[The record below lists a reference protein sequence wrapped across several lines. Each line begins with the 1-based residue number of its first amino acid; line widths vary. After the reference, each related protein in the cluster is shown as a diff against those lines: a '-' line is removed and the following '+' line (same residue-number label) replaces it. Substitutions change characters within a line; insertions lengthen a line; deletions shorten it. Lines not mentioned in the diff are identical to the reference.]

1 MGDDGQVGRG
11 NRVNCLITPARPMS
25 LEAAAGK
32 NPVGHIG
39 KIYNLLAREVAQML
53 CAALPELREAQVYL
67 LGTIG
72 APLEVP
78 GLAMVEVAP
87 RGSLTPAPRRKVADL
102 AAAQIA
108 AVGRLTGAAGRWRAR
123 GVLMVRQ

>member
-1 MGDDGQVGRG
+1 
-11 NRVNCLITPARPMS
+11 MS

-102 AAAQIA
+102 AAAQISS
-108 AVGRLTGAAGRWRAR
+108 VGRLTERLVGG
-123 GVLMVRQ
+123 